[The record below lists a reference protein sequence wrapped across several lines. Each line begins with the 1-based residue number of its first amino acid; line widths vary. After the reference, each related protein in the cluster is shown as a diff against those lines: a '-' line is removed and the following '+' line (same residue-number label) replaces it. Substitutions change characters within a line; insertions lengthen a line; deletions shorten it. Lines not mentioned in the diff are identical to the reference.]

1 MTSPDEQRVDYIQG
15 STVEGLFARALK
27 PTGEFDAELRRVGV
41 DVQRLEPT
49 YPLTVW
55 YAALRIA
62 RQRVAG
68 HLPDDQAYRLL
79 GDRLIS
85 GFFDTL
91 VGKMV
96 SVGMPLL
103 GPDAT
108 LQRLARMWR
117 TGQPSLRMETLRE
130 ADRRWRLT
138 LHQDGVVPDFCAGIL
153 ESGLTRTGVQPR
165 VTVLERSPTHCVLQV
180 AWDAKPAR

>member
-1 MTSPDEQRVDYIQG
+1 MSGPDAQRIDYIQG

-27 PTGEFDAELRRVGV
+27 PTGEFAEELKRVGV

-49 YPLTVW
+49 YPLTAW

-62 RQRVAG
+62 RRRVAG
-68 HLPDDQAYRLL
+68 HLPEDQAFRLL
-79 GDRLIS
+79 GDKLIV

-103 GPDAT
+103 GPDQT
-108 LQRLARMWR
+108 LQRIARMWR
-117 TGQPSLRMETLRE
+117 TGQPSLSMETVKE
-130 ADRRWRLT
+130 AEGRWRLT
-138 LHQDGVVPDFCAGIL
+138 LHQVGVIPDFCAGIMQ
-153 ESGLTRTGVQPR
+153 SGLARTGVQVT
-165 VTVLERSPTHCVLQV
+165 VTVLSRGQDTCVLQ
-180 AWDAKPAR
+180 ASWEPKPAK